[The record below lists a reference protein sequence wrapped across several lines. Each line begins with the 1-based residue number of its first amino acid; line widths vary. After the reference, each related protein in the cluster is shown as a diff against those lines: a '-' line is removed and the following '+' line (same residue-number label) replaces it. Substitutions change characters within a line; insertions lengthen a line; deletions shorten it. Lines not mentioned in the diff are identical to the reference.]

1 MVEQL
6 RLKERIR
13 ETFGKYIDPQVVEGL
28 IDQPALATSGQRRV
42 MTTLFCDLVGFTG
55 ISTGMTPQGLVK
67 IMNRYLSTMSEPIRT
82 QHGVIDKY
90 IGDAIM
96 AYWGPPFNDDADQAR
111 LACLAALNMV
121 ARVAPLRAELPEILG
136 VRNVPPLDIRIG
148 VATGEALVG
157 SIGSELM
164 MSYTIMGDSVNLA
177 SRLEGA
183 NNVYGTRILASQATA
198 KAAAPD
204 VEVREV
210 DRVVVLGQKE
220 PQAVFEVMAR
230 KDELTTAQT
239 ELRARFT
246 EALAAYR
253 AKQWETARRGFLA
266 ALEVVPNDGPSAAL
280 LKRLDAL
287 QAANLTED
295 WDGAWHLDQK

>member
-1 MVEQL
+1 
-6 RLKERIR
+6 
-13 ETFGKYIDPQVVEGL
+13 
-28 IDQPALATSGQRRV
+28 
-42 MTTLFCDLVGFTG
+42 
-55 ISTGMTPQGLVK
+55 
-67 IMNRYLSTMSEPIRT
+67 
-82 QHGVIDKY
+82 
-90 IGDAIM
+90 M
-96 AYWGPPFNDDADQAR
+96 AYWGPPFNNDADQAR
-111 LACLAALNMV
+111 LACHAALDMV
-121 ARVAPLRAELPEILG
+121 ERVAPLRAGLPEILG

-177 SRLEGA
+177 SRLEGT
-183 NNVYGTRILASQATA
+183 NKVYGTRILASEATA
-198 KAAAPD
+198 KAAVPD

-210 DRVVVLGQKE
+210 DRVIVLGQNQ

-230 KDELTTAQT
+230 KGQLTAAQA

-253 AKQWETARRGFLA
+253 AKQWETARSGFAA
-266 ALEVVPNDGPSAAL
+266 ALAIVPDDGPSRTL

-287 QAANLTED
+287 QAANLAED